1 MSNFPRLG
9 SCCEVQMGPKPRFS
23 GSVGWH
29 PCCPAPSTE
38 RRQPVMMLCVAAVS
52 DLKVPGGGAAESS
65 SAHED
70 LGMSAPS

>member
-38 RRQPVMMLCVAAVS
+38 RRQLVMMLCMAAAS
-52 DLKVPGGGAAESS
+52 DLKV
-65 SAHED
+65 
-70 LGMSAPS
+70 LGEELLNPALHLRTSE